1 MSTERPEI
9 QNSKS
14 RALSPLILA
23 LVLAIGLFCGMNINK
38 EKKDKFSQIFDII
51 NQDYV
56 DSTRIDLLEENAIDY
71 LLSQLDPH
79 SAYIPAQLSEIN
91 NRQIRGNYL
100 GLGIEYIQF
109 SDTLFVFNTSEGGP
123 AQKAGIM
130 AGDRLL
136 FAGKVKLTD
145 SMRSTEI
152 QEAIQGDGRSKLS
165 IKVYRRSKNQYLDF
179 AVPREQI
186 VMNSSEVFYMVNK
199 SLGYIRLER
208 FSSNTHSEFLK
219 SMNALKAAGMKDLIL
234 DLRNNGGGLLSEA
247 SAIANEF
254 LQKDEVISYTFGYH
268 RNRNYYR
275 ADGNGGFK
283 DGKLVL
289 LINHNTASA
298 SEILAGAL
306 QDNDRAVIIGNRS
319 FGKGLVQEPFRLSD
333 GAMLRLTI
341 ARYYTPSGRS
351 IQKAYTKD
359 IEKYRNEIYVRDQ
372 SKDTLNP
379 NLDSTIKKEF
389 FSKNGRLLTSG
400 GGIRPDVVLR
410 DTIPDSTEIEM
421 LMPGLFYSRIFDI
434 YVLDFM
440 SEILKDETKFL
451 KDEIVFQNEFSIS
464 QADVVRFIAVAKKI
478 PYLRGLKYSSK
489 TADIIR
495 KHLKAALAYRLF
507 GEKGRSRIINREEGV
522 FSKTI
527 EVLKKY
533 SQILNINNKKMRRF
547 DY

>member
-1 MSTERPEI
+1 MSTEKPEI

-14 RALSPLILA
+14 VATRPLIFA
-23 LVLAIGLFCGMNINK
+23 MVLASGLFFGMSINK

-51 NQDYV
+51 NRDYV
-56 DSTRIDLLEENAIDY
+56 DSTRVDLLEENAIDY

-91 NRQIRGNYL
+91 DRQIRGNYQ

-109 SDTLFVFNTSEGGP
+109 SDTLFVYNTSAGGP
-123 AQKAGIM
+123 AEKVGIK

-136 FAGKVKLTD
+136 KAGKIDLTD
-145 SMRSTEI
+145 SMSSTEL
-152 QEAIQGDGRSKLS
+152 QEAIQGDGRSQLS
-165 IKVYRRSKNQYLDF
+165 LKIYRRSSNQYLNF
-179 AVPREQI
+179 MVPRENI
-186 VMNSSEVFYMVNK
+186 VMNSSEVYYMVNQT
-199 SLGYIRLER
+199 LGYIRLER
-208 FSSNTHSEFLK
+208 FSSNTHAEFLK
-219 SMNALKAAGMKDLIL
+219 AMDALKSTGMKDLII

-254 LQKDEVISYTFGYH
+254 LQKDEVISYTFGFH
-268 RNRNYYR
+268 RNKNYYR

-283 DGKLVL
+283 EGKLVL

-351 IQKAYTKD
+351 IQKAYNKD
-359 IEKYRNEIYVRDQ
+359 IEKYRNEIYARDQ
-372 SKDTLNP
+372 FKDTLNP
-379 NLDSTIKKEF
+379 ILDSSIKKEF
-389 FSKNGRLLTSG
+389 FSKNGRFLTSG
-400 GGIRPDVVLR
+400 GGIRPDIILR
-410 DTIPDSTEIEM
+410 DTIADSTEIEM
-421 LMPGLFYSRIFDI
+421 LMPGLFYSHIFDI
-434 YVLDFM
+434 YVLDYM
-440 SEILKDETKFL
+440 SDILKKESKL
-451 KDEIVFQNEFSIS
+451 LRNEISFQNEFNIS
-464 QADVVRFIAVAKKI
+464 QEDVIRLIGLARKI
-478 PYLRGLKYSSK
+478 PYLRELKYSAK

-495 KHLKAALAYRLF
+495 KHLKAALAYRMF

-522 FSKTI
+522 FSKSI

-533 SQILNINNKKMRRF
+533 SQILNISNQKMRRF

>member
-23 LVLAIGLFCGMNINK
+23 LFLAIGLFCGMNINK

-145 SMRSTEI
+145 SMSSTEI

-208 FSSNTHSEFLK
+208 FSSNTHSELLK

-372 SKDTLNP
+372 SRDTLNP

-389 FSKNGRLLTSG
+389 FSKNGRLLTPG

-434 YVLDFM
+434 YVLDYM
-440 SEILKDETKFL
+440 SEILKNETKFL
-451 KDEIVFQNEFSIS
+451 KNEIVFQNEFSIS

>member
-1 MSTERPEI
+1 MSIEKPEI

-14 RALSPLILA
+14 IALRPLIFA
-23 LVLAIGLFCGMNINK
+23 LVLSVGLFSGMNINK
-38 EKKDKFSQIFDII
+38 EKKDRFSQIFDII
-51 NQDYV
+51 NNDYV

-79 SAYIPAQLSEIN
+79 SSYIPAQLSEIN
-91 NRQIRGNYL
+91 DRQIRGNYQ

-123 AQKAGIM
+123 AEKAGIK

-136 FAGKVKLTD
+136 YAGKVKLTD
-145 SMRSTEI
+145 SMSSTEL
-152 QEAIQGDGRSKLS
+152 QEAIQGDGRSKLKL
-165 IKVYRRSKNQYLDF
+165 KVYRRSNNKYLDF
-179 AVPREQI
+179 VVARENI

-199 SLGYIRLER
+199 TLGYIRLER

-219 SMNALKAAGMKDLIL
+219 AMNALKEAGMKDLIL

-254 LQKDEVISYTFGYH
+254 LQKDEVISYTFGFH
-268 RNRNYYR
+268 RNKNYYR

-333 GAMLRLTI
+333 GAILRLTI

-351 IQKAYTKD
+351 IQKAYNKD
-359 IEKYRNEIYVRDQ
+359 IEKYRNEIYIRDQ

-389 FSKNGRLLTSG
+389 FSKHGRLLTAG
-400 GGIRPDVVLR
+400 GGIRPDIILR
-410 DTIPDSTEIEM
+410 DTIADSTEIEM

-434 YVLDFM
+434 YILDYM
-440 SEILKDETKFL
+440 SEILKRESKL
-451 KDEIVFQNEFSIS
+451 LSNEISFQNEFNIS
-464 QADVVRFIAVAKKI
+464 QSDVLRFIAVAKKI
-478 PYLRGLKYSSK
+478 SYLRDLKYSTK
-489 TADIIR
+489 TADIIH

-522 FSKTI
+522 FSKSI

-533 SQILNINNKKMRRF
+533 NQILNISNQKMRRF

>member
-1 MSTERPEI
+1 M
-9 QNSKS
+9 
-14 RALSPLILA
+14 
-23 LVLAIGLFCGMNINK
+23 
-38 EKKDKFSQIFDII
+38 
-51 NQDYV
+51 
-56 DSTRIDLLEENAIDY
+56 
-71 LLSQLDPH
+71 
-79 SAYIPAQLSEIN
+79 
-91 NRQIRGNYL
+91 

-145 SMRSTEI
+145 SMSSTEI

-489 TADIIR
+489 AADIIR

>member
-145 SMRSTEI
+145 SMSSTEI

-527 EVLKKY
+527 EALKKY